1 MMSVRAVD
9 FLSGWVDRRLQHT
22 AALRCDE
29 RLGQE
34 CLAAAESAGISA
46 RELGDCP
53 RLLARLIAE
62 HLPNWT
68 QGAEPR
74 RPAEAPYSSDR
85 PQILVMGSVEVGEVV
100 VHGRRGVVEEAA

>member
-9 FLSGWVDRRLQHT
+9 FLCGWVDRRLQH
-22 AALRCDE
+22 APALRCDE

-34 CLAAAESAGISA
+34 CLAAAESAGINA

-53 RLLARLIAE
+53 LLLAHMIAE

-68 QGAEPR
+68 EGAEPR
-74 RPAEAPYSSDR
+74 RLAEAPHTGDR
-85 PQILVMGSVEVGEVV
+85 PQILMMESVEVGEVV
-100 VHGRRGVVEEAA
+100 VLGRRGIVEEAA

>member
-9 FLSGWVDRRLQHT
+9 FLCGWVDRRLQH
-22 AALRCDE
+22 ASALRCDE
-29 RLGQE
+29 RLGEE
-34 CLAAAESAGISA
+34 CLAAAESVGISA

-74 RPAEAPYSSDR
+74 RPAESPYSPDR
-85 PQILVMGSVEVGEVV
+85 PQILVMSSAEMDEVV
-100 VHGRRGVVEEAA
+100 VLGQHGVVEKAA